1 VCRSKHCILD
11 RDIRSKSLVDR
22 REDMPSV
29 YASFDVVVSSYD
41 SKDFPIVML
50 EGMASIL
57 P

>member
-1 VCRSKHCILD
+1 
-11 RDIRSKSLVDR
+11 VDR

-29 YASFDVVVSSYD
+29 YASFDVVVSAYD